1 LGPWAHLK
9 RYLVMET
16 PAPKSRRV
24 TSDSERADRLEEQ
37 ALNAIAAAQAEEDAL
52 DAAVRRSIA
61 LHGA

>member
-1 LGPWAHLK
+1 
-9 RYLVMET
+9 MET